1 MSEPD
6 PQRERKLAD
15 LSLHDRL
22 LHGIGR
28 VAQAQVDVEITLRIL
43 YVQLTLP
50 SPGAYLVGNRRSIR
64 QLVEDCRVMLANT
77 ELPEHVKTAGR
88 AALDD
93 TLAADEPRNRVVHD
107 RWLRDTDDPS
117 GMAYQRQRIAKGTI
131 GFKGEASDLGY
142 VDKAEESLRRV
153 QIRIQAL
160 YMLATNLML
169 LPAEVAAQPL
179 LGEQGLREIRG
190 EFDLLPNGGY
200 RMRGTGATP

>member
-77 ELPEHVKTAGR
+77 ELPEYVKTAGR

-93 TLAADEPRNRVVHD
+93 TLAADELRNRVVHD

-179 LGEQGLREIRG
+179 LGEQELREIRG

>member
-6 PQRERKLAD
+6 PQRERKLAE
-15 LSLHDRL
+15 LPLRDRL

-50 SPGAYLVGNRRSIR
+50 SPGAYLVGSRRSIR

-93 TLAADEPRNRVVHD
+93 TLAADELRNRVVHD
-107 RWLRDTDDPS
+107 RWLQDTDDPS

-160 YMLATNLML
+160 YVLATNLML

-179 LGEQGLREIRG
+179 LGEQELREIRG

-200 RMRGTGATP
+200 RIRGTGATP

>member
-1 MSEPD
+1 
-6 PQRERKLAD
+6 
-15 LSLHDRL
+15 
-22 LHGIGR
+22 
-28 VAQAQVDVEITLRIL
+28 
-43 YVQLTLP
+43 
-50 SPGAYLVGNRRSIR
+50 
-64 QLVEDCRVMLANT
+64 
-77 ELPEHVKTAGR
+77 
-88 AALDD
+88 
-93 TLAADEPRNRVVHD
+93 
-107 RWLRDTDDPS
+107 
-117 GMAYQRQRIAKGTI
+117 MAYQRQRIKGTI

-179 LGEQGLREIRG
+179 LGEQELREIRG